1 MFSEEE
7 IREFKEDGLTDEQIE
22 MLDQAMAW
30 KETVDLLPDDIES
43 FIRKYEQKIPEDAIE
58 GMRETFALAQSEP
71 EFFKQIVALDLV
83 MAGEVEDEPVKPAE
97 KTIITNLPK
106 EEYETVSKNF
116 FKILANL
123 SDTDRKE
130 FLKLIANLTEEQKED
145 MVSRLNKE

>member
-106 EEYETVSKNF
+106 EEYESY
-116 FKILANL
+116 LAEL
-123 SDTDRKE
+123 ESGGEKELRPGMICMRCSDLKSDFQK
-130 FLKLIANLTEEQKED
+130 KLIRGH
-145 MVSRLNKE
+145 SYG

>member
-1 MFSEEE
+1 
-7 IREFKEDGLTDEQIE
+7 
-22 MLDQAMAW
+22 
-30 KETVDLLPDDIES
+30 
-43 FIRKYEQKIPEDAIE
+43 
-58 GMRETFALAQSEP
+58 
-71 EFFKQIVALDLV
+71 